1 MVYAAKIL
9 AEAARDAVQD
19 VDKRCDGYDIELV
32 KSFTRVLQLLRDE
45 QSERAQRHA
54 IETLIQGLASEV
66 NARLEGA

>member
-9 AEAARDAVQD
+9 GEAARDAVQD
-19 VDKRCDGYDIELV
+19 IDYRCEGYDVELV

-45 QSERAQRHA
+45 QGDRAQRHA

-66 NARLEGA
+66 NARLECA

>member
-9 AEAARDAVQD
+9 GEAAREAVQD
-19 VDKRCDGYDIELV
+19 IDNRCEGYDVELV

-45 QSERAQRHA
+45 QGDRAQRHA

-66 NARLEGA
+66 NARLECA